1 MVKSPYLHSPSLFF
15 TLTYTMNTFKL
26 SLLLWLCPLLTH
38 AQQYAD
44 GPYVFYRNDSLLVKT
59 IYQKDD
65 LATADSK
72 VYALQS
78 PPELPV
84 NGFSI
89 SLKQKITT
97 PPNESPAASRMF
109 VLSDIEGEFDAGR
122 DLLLAAGVID
132 RQFNWTFGKGKLII
146 AGDLFDRGTAVLPW
160 LWLLYSLEDKA
171 AAAGGAVHVILGN
184 HDVMQLAGDYR
195 YTDARYFKYAW
206 LMGKELRQV
215 FGTDSELG
223 RWLRSKNVIEKIGD
237 LLVMHAG
244 ASPELTGKQ
253 WSLQRINE
261 NCRQYLGVP
270 RKQIPDSLQL
280 LFDSRGPFW
289 YRGYFYDP
297 KATSATVDSTLALY
311 QAKHIIVGHTIMDTT
326 IVTRFEGKVIGVDV
340 DQHEGRHQGL
350 LIEGARMAV
359 IDRNGSRKELE

>member
-1 MVKSPYLHSPSLFF
+1 
-15 TLTYTMNTFKL
+15 MNTIRFTVL
-26 SLLLWLCPLLTH
+26 VLLCPLMTL
-38 AQQYAD
+38 AQRYAD
-44 GPYVFYRNDSLLVKT
+44 GPYVFYRNDSILVKT
-59 IYQKDD
+59 ITEKGD
-65 LATADSK
+65 LAAAETK
-72 VYALQS
+72 VYIQPPL
-78 PPELPV
+78 PELPV
-84 NGFSI
+84 SGFSI

-97 PPNESPAASRMF
+97 PPNESPAAGKMF
-109 VLSDIEGEFDAGR
+109 ILSDIEGEFEAGR

-132 RQFNWTFGKGKLII
+132 TQFNWTFGTGKLII
-146 AGDLFDRGTAVLPW
+146 AGDLFDRGTTVLPW

-171 AAAGGAVHVILGN
+171 TAAGGAVHVVLGN
-184 HDVMQLAGDYR
+184 HDVMQLAGDFR

-215 FGTDSELG
+215 FAADSELG

-244 ASPELTGKQ
+244 VSPELIGKQ
-253 WSLQRINE
+253 WPLQRINE
-261 NCRQYLGVP
+261 NSRQWLGVP
-270 RKQIPDSLQL
+270 RKQIPDSLQF

-297 KATSATVDSTLALY
+297 KATAATVDSTLQFY
-311 QAKHIIVGHTIMDTT
+311 NAKHIIVGHTITDTT

-340 DQHEGRHQGL
+340 DQHEGHHQGL
-350 LIEGARMAV
+350 MITGARYEI